1 MRLCSSLPANR
12 SVCARRAR
20 GEEVCR
26 SRWTEHPPGGD
37 FHLATSGDFEMAI
50 DSTDPP
56 LRPALD
62 DGPAGLRRSAARILN
77 VRGHRGEPAGRLAVI
92 GGRTSWSTVGGS
104 KVVVKRAGCASL

>member
-50 DSTDPP
+50 DNGRHRDLDPF
-56 LRPALD
+56 LGRPRLVAGAL
-62 DGPAGLRRSAARILN
+62 PA
-77 VRGHRGEPAGRLAVI
+77 AGRSPWGAFTRDAMRRPLLCFFESHEGPV
-92 GGRTSWSTVGGS
+92 
-104 KVVVKRAGCASL
+104 L

>member
-37 FHLATSGDFEMAI
+37 FHLAISGDFEMAI
-50 DSTDPP
+50 DNIEANDDATGPPVVTTLKSCRYAPAPTLDST
-56 LRPALD
+56 LRLESYKHLTGEIAT
-62 DGPAGLRRSAARILN
+62 GPGL
-77 VRGHRGEPAGRLAVI
+77 
-92 GGRTSWSTVGGS
+92 
-104 KVVVKRAGCASL
+104 VV